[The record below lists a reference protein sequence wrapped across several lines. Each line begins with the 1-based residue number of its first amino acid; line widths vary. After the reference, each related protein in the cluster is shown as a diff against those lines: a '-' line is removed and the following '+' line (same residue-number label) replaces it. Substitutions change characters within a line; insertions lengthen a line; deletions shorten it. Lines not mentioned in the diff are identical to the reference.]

1 MKRTIVPAILTTIV
15 AGNILAIAQEAQ
27 ATASGP
33 YLRPIEDK
41 RRDGIRITDPIYP
54 QILEIR
60 PKIPS
65 PCWTADNAEV
75 VVARTAADRWA
86 IIPVTL
92 ENSENRGRQLM
103 VDALDFPA
111 LAASGLHSE
120 KELAATQSI
129 TGRAVAE
136 ITALGRPGGLS
147 TEGFMADD
155 EDIISVMRNDNRLVA
170 AMNLTHRELA
180 RPLFHVWN
188 MIQTDLDLARWNM
201 PEHRWKNI
209 QSVLYH
215 GKTVLLDAGDT
226 KGGQRSIFNDGL
238 DDGSFWIEIRRDL
251 EAGETEFLARKYRH
265 LTAEQREV
273 LVKRLSSMLTGEME
287 PHYIMWYGFYE
298 GHTAWRADPL
308 AIAFIFGLRTLEEL
322 EQAFPGRLY
331 EVLTR
336 HFSKELLGER
346 AVTDARTA
354 TP

>member
-1 MKRTIVPAILTTIV
+1 MRRTIAPAILTTIV
-15 AGNILAIAQEAQ
+15 AGNILVIAQDIQ
-27 ATASGP
+27 APRSGP

-41 RRDGIRITDPIYP
+41 RGDGIRVTHPLYP
-54 QILEIR
+54 QTLETR
-60 PKIPS
+60 PDIPS
-65 PCWTADNAEV
+65 PCRTVDNAEV

-92 ENSENRGRQLM
+92 ENSEHRGRQLM
-103 VDALDFPA
+103 VDAVDFPA
-111 LAASGLHSE
+111 LAANGLHSE
-120 KELAATQSI
+120 KELDAAQAI
-129 TGRAVAE
+129 TGRSLAE
-136 ITALGRPGGLS
+136 ITTLGRPGGLS

-155 EDIISVMRNDNRLVA
+155 EDIISVLRSDNRLVA
-170 AMNLTHRELA
+170 AMDLTHRELA

-188 MIQTDLDLARWNM
+188 MIQTDLDLGRWNM

-215 GKTVLLDAGDT
+215 GKTVQLNAGDT
-226 KGGQRSIFNDGL
+226 KGGQRSIFSDGL

-251 EAGETEFLARKYRH
+251 EAGEAEFLARKYRN
-265 LTAEQREV
+265 LTTEQREV

-322 EQAFPGRLY
+322 ERTFPGRLY
-331 EVLTR
+331 DVLTR
-336 HFSKELLGER
+336 HSTGER
-346 AVTDARTA
+346 ATTDVKA
-354 TP
+354 TVP